1 MTFYRPCK
9 GFLYAKIDIM
19 QDKPVP
25 PAETIASPAPLA
37 SPPLPP
43 AAIAWLAEIG
53 IINADDLRRR
63 GPVLAFLQL
72 KSRGRT
78 ATRKLLFAL
87 EAACRG
93 VHWNQL
99 GDEAKDALL
108 RQLAAHPPV
117 AAPPPDAEI
126 SRHLALA
133 LELAAQAGLEG
144 EIPVGA
150 VVVRQGEVIGRG
162 YNQPIGR
169 RDPSAHAEI
178 MAMRDA
184 AGLLGN
190 YRLDDCDLYVT
201 LEPCLMCSGAIMHAR
216 IARVIYGAPDAK
228 TGAAGSVL
236 DVFADSRL
244 NHHAAVFGKQQADAC
259 AQPLTAFFQTRR
271 KG

>member
-1 MTFYRPCK
+1 
-9 GFLYAKIDIM
+9 M
-19 QDKPVP
+19 QDNPLPSAK
-25 PAETIASPAPLA
+25 TIAISSPLT

-53 IINADDLRRR
+53 IIDADTLRQR

-72 KSRGRT
+72 KSRGHT

-87 EAACRG
+87 EAACCG
-93 VHWNQL
+93 IHWNQL

-117 AAPPPDAEI
+117 AAPPSDTEI
-126 SRHLALA
+126 TLHLTQA

-169 RDPSAHAEI
+169 HDPSAHAEI

-184 AGLLGN
+184 AGQLGN
-190 YRLDDCDLYVT
+190 YRLDGCDLYVT

-244 NHHAAVFGKQQADAC
+244 NHHAAVFGKQQAEAC
-259 AQPLTAFFQTRR
+259 VQPLTAFFQTRR